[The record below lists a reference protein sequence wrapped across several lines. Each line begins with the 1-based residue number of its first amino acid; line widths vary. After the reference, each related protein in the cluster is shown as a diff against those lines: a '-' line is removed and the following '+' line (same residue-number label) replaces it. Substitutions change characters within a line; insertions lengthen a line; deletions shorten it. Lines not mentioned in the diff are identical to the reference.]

1 MLGGAEPRPV
11 WVVDLGGAQVPPPTP
26 GASPSRVDHKSF
38 HFLEVVDNERRCKQL
53 PTHAA
58 KKVHVLT
65 SFALLCEQG
74 SSVTLIFYALDKRW
88 WSTGSEPFLNL
99 VAAAAQFSKFTH
111 VELAIGEDSGAR
123 GEMINVLRIFNDDT
137 GVVTWAPP
145 IPPDHPT
152 PPPPSIPLAS
162 NRSLHRGLGKIRIIR
177 ICSSGAPNARLKQ
190 C

>member
-1 MLGGAEPRPV
+1 MS
-11 WVVDLGGAQVPPPTP
+11 D
-26 GASPSRVDHKSF
+26 D
-38 HFLEVVDNERRCKQL
+38 
-53 PTHAA
+53 
-58 KKVHVLT
+58 
-65 SFALLCEQG
+65 G

-145 IPPDHPT
+145 IPPHHPT
-152 PPPPSIPLAS
+152 PPPPP
-162 NRSLHRGLGKIRIIR
+162 SLLLLTGAYTEDWEKSELFVFAARVLQTLG
-177 ICSSGAPNARLKQ
+177 
-190 C
+190 

>member
-1 MLGGAEPRPV
+1 MS
-11 WVVDLGGAQVPPPTP
+11 D
-26 GASPSRVDHKSF
+26 D
-38 HFLEVVDNERRCKQL
+38 
-53 PTHAA
+53 
-58 KKVHVLT
+58 
-65 SFALLCEQG
+65 G